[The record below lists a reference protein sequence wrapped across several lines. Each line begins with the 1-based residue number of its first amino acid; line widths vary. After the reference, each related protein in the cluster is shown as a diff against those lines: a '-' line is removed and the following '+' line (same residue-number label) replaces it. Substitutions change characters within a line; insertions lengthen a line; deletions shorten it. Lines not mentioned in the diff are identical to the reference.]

1 MLVLHKPD
9 VVSPITHRA
18 YGAAGMKNT
27 ASIGALG
34 GSEKPGGGALSNV
47 EDIICPAWL
56 R

>member
-27 ASIGALG
+27 AST
-34 GSEKPGGGALSNV
+34 EPYTVKKNQSNSNMV
-47 EDIICPAWL
+47 TRI
-56 R
+56 